1 MSSTEFWIA
10 ALERIEL
17 FPIAIGVAFLAN
29 SSGFSGGVLFQPI
42 IYFTQGLPLAQ
53 SVSTGIATETI
64 GMSSGAA
71 RYQLMKVIDWRPIRA
86 SLAWVFIGVVG
97 GYLFFK
103 FASPKVLKLALG
115 FVLIGISL
123 LKFYELNL
131 PSKPRPMV
139 HRPRK
144 LAAFVG
150 VLGGAGSAST
160 GTGVCE
166 LHQPLFE
173 RKYGM
178 PVVQA
183 NASAIV
189 TEAWGNICISI
200 LNLSFGLV
208 DFSVLVWTGPG
219 ALVGAQLG
227 AYSSRWIPTRFMK
240 AAFSVG
246 VFIIGSFYLFQT
258 LR

>member
-1 MSSTEFWIA
+1 MSSVEFWSA

-17 FPIAIGVAFLAN
+17 FPTAICVAFLAN

-64 GMSSGAA
+64 GMSSGAT
-71 RYQLMKVIDWRPIRA
+71 RYHLMKVIDWRPIRS
-86 SLAWVFIGVVG
+86 SLVWVFIGVIG

-103 FASPKVLKLALG
+103 FASPKNLKTVLG
-115 FVLIGISL
+115 CVLIGLSL
-123 LKFYELNL
+123 LKFYELL
-131 PSKPRPMV
+131 RPSKQRPV
-139 HRPRK
+139 TEKPRK
-144 LAAFVG
+144 LAALFG
-150 VLGGAGSAST
+150 ILGGAGSAST

-166 LHQPLFE
+166 LHQPFFE
-173 RKYGM
+173 RKCGM

-183 NASAIV
+183 NASAIA

-219 ALVGAQLG
+219 ALIGAQLG
-227 AYSSRWIPTRFMK
+227 AFSSKWIPTRFMK
-240 AAFSVG
+240 AAFSVC
-246 VFIIGSFYLFQT
+246 VFIIGSFYLYQT